1 MQPYLVQLQKEL
13 SDYMA
18 RCGAEEPGSILEF
31 LLFCYLSSKP
41 IDDGRILHCDEA
53 LAPVFEELSVESSD
67 RLFDLIADLCAAY
80 QRAAFIEG
88 IQIGFQLTSEL
99 KAT

>member
-1 MQPYLVQLQKEL
+1 MDSVASLLYTSLKEYVL
-13 SDYMA
+13 KS
-18 RCGAEEPGSILEF
+18 GSEEPPSILDF
-31 LLFCYLSSKP
+31 LFYNYLSSIPK
-41 IDDGRILHCDEA
+41 DDGRISQCEKA
-53 LAPVFEELSVESSD
+53 LSPVFEELSLESSD